1 MKLQLKL
8 REPQGAS
15 SGPHEGGLP
24 AWACALFVAIF
35 SLPATFAQTLDRPPT
50 PKVLEGIGIEQ
61 RLNAPIPLNTQFT
74 DESGHQVRLGDY
86 FGRRPVMLA
95 LVYYRCTM
103 LCSYILSGMVSGL
116 RPLSLRPG
124 RDFDVVA
131 ISIDPAENSQLAAAK
146 RASYVHSYSSTAGPE
161 GWHFLTGGEKD
172 IRAVADAVGFH
183 YRYDPKTQV
192 FLHASGIMVLTPD
205 GHVSRYLYGVEFTPK
220 DLKLGLMEASGNRI
234 GSAADQILLLCY
246 HYDPSTGKYGAAVMN
261 LLRAA
266 AALMLGT
273 LIVSLALLFRKDFRP
288 GRSAVREARNL

>member
-8 REPQGAS
+8 REGWGEPS
-15 SGPHEGGLP
+15 RPHGGGLT
-24 AWACALFVAIF
+24 WACALVA
-35 SLPATFAQTLDRPPT
+35 AAFAMPVALAQAPDRPPT
-50 PKVLEGIGIEQ
+50 PKVLQGIGIEQ

-74 DESGHQVRLGDY
+74 DESGHQVRLADY
-86 FGRRPVMLA
+86 FGRRPVVLA

-146 RASYVHSYSSTAGPE
+146 RASYVHSYSSRAGPE
-161 GWHFLTGGEKD
+161 GWHFLTGNEKD

-183 YRYDPKTQV
+183 YRYDPKTQL

-246 HYDPSTGKYGAAVMN
+246 HYDPCTGKYGAAVMN